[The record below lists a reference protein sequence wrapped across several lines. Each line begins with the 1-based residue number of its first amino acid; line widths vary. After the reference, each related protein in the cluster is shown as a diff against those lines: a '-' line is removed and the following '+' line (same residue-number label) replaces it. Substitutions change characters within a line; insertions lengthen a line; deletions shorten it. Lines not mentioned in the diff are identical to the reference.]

1 LVKEYK
7 FPWAAWREP
16 DYFTARFPDAWDV
29 SLCRMK
35 GADYPEMSS
44 DDIKKAILN
53 PIGTNK
59 LSEIAKGK
67 KSAVIVVDDMTRTT
81 QAAKILPHVF
91 EELDKADIGKDNIKI
106 LLAVGAH
113 RPMNKIDCELKLG
126 KEIADKYSV
135 ENHHPYL
142 NLVNL
147 GESKIGT
154 PIEVNKTYYE
164 SEVKIAV
171 GGVIPHPL
179 AGFGGGAKIVLPGVC
194 GIRTLESNHSAGM
207 KGVGAGLGRMTEIRE
222 DIEDIADTVGLD
234 FSINVLMNE
243 IGESIDLFAGHYRN
257 AHRRTMEV
265 AKEFYKTQLTQDNQ
279 ICFLNAYPEDSELNQ
294 ALKCLNLLMIAPTAL
309 LQRKGSIVFMSSS
322 YEGRGYHSLIAETG
336 AKLYSNYGDMVI
348 WKAFVKKRNVFYY
361 SPNVSE
367 SDLYHFFP
375 ENVIL
380 IKEWGDLI
388 LELEKLHGTSPKACI
403 VPTSIQL
410 T

>member
-1 LVKEYK
+1 MVKE
-7 FPWAAWREP
+7 FQIPWAAWREP
-16 DYFTARFPDAWDV
+16 DYFIARFPDTWDV
-29 SLCRMK
+29 SICRMK
-35 GADYPEMSS
+35 GAECLEMSS

-53 PIGTNK
+53 PIGTPK
-59 LSEIAKGK
+59 LSEIAREK
-67 KSAVIVVDDMTRTT
+67 KSAIIVVDDMTRTT

-91 EELDKADIGKDNIKI
+91 EELEKADIEKDKIKI
-106 LLAVGAH
+106 LLAIGAH
-113 RPMNKIDCELKLG
+113 RPMNKRDCELKLG
-126 KEIADKYSV
+126 KEIADNYAI

-142 NLVNL
+142 NLINL

-207 KGVGAGLGRMTEIRE
+207 RGVGAGLGRLTEIRE
-222 DIEDIADTVGLD
+222 DIEDIADIVGLD
-234 FSINVLMNE
+234 FSINVIMNE

-265 AKEFYKTQLTQDNQ
+265 AKEVYKTQLTQDNQ

-294 ALKCLNLLMIAPTAL
+294 ALKCLNLLMIAPTAF

-361 SPNVSE
+361 SPNISE

-380 IKEWGDLI
+380 IKEWDSLI
-388 LELEKLHGTSPKACI
+388 LELEKLHGTNPKASI

>member
-1 LVKEYK
+1 MVKEFN
-7 FPWAAWREP
+7 FPWSAWRDP
-16 DYFTARFPDAWDV
+16 DYFTAKFPDAWDV
-29 SLCRMK
+29 TTCRMK
-35 GADYPEMSS
+35 GADDPEMSC

-53 PIGTNK
+53 PIGTPK
-59 LSEIAKGK
+59 LSEIARGK
-67 KSAVIVVDDMTRTT
+67 NSAVIVVDDMTRTT

-91 EELDKADIGKDNIKI
+91 EELEKAEIGKDKIKI
-106 LLAVGAH
+106 LLAIGAH
-113 RPMNKIDCELKLG
+113 RPMNKRDCELKLG
-126 KEIADKYSV
+126 KQIANDYSI

-164 SEVKIAV
+164 SEVKITV

-207 KGVGAGLGRMTEIRE
+207 RGVGAGLGRMTEIRE
-222 DIEDIADTVGLD
+222 DIENIADIVGLD
-234 FSINVLMNE
+234 FSINVIMNE
-243 IGESIDLFAGHYRN
+243 IGNSTAIFAGHYRN
-257 AHRRTMEV
+257 AHRKTMEV
-265 AKEFYKTQLTQDNQ
+265 AKEAYKTQLTIDNE
-279 ICFLNAYPEDSELNQ
+279 ICFFNAFPEDSELNQ

-322 YEGRGYHSLIAETG
+322 YEGKGYHSLMAETG
-336 AKLYSNYGDMVI
+336 APLYTNYGNMVI
-348 WKAFVKKRNVFYY
+348 WKAFVKKRNVFYF

-375 ENVIL
+375 KNVIL
-380 IKEWGDLI
+380 IKEWDDLI
-388 LELEKLHGTSPKACI
+388 SELEKLHGANPKACI
-403 VPTSIQL
+403 IPTSIQL

>member
-1 LVKEYK
+1 MVKE
-7 FPWAAWREP
+7 FQIPWAAWREP
-16 DYFTARFPDAWDV
+16 DYFIARFPDTWDV
-29 SLCRMK
+29 SICRMK
-35 GADYPEMSS
+35 GAECLEMSS

-53 PIGTNK
+53 PIGTPK
-59 LSEIAKGK
+59 LSEIAREK
-67 KSAVIVVDDMTRTT
+67 KSAIIVVDDMTRTT

-91 EELDKADIGKDNIKI
+91 EELEKADIEKDKIKI
-106 LLAVGAH
+106 LLAIGAH
-113 RPMNKIDCELKLG
+113 RPMNKRDCELKLG
-126 KEIADKYSV
+126 KEIADNYAI

-142 NLVNL
+142 NLINL

-207 KGVGAGLGRMTEIRE
+207 RGVGAGLGRLTEIRE
-222 DIEDIADTVGLD
+222 DIEDIADIVGLD
-234 FSINVLMNE
+234 FSINVIMNE

-265 AKEFYKTQLTQDNQ
+265 AKEVYKTQLTQDNQ

-294 ALKCLNLLMIAPTAL
+294 ALKCLNLLMIAPTAF